1 MCFALSLAILFSV
14 YFIEIFLS
22 VNASVILSTK
32 NIEMYIGDFDI
43 TFVSAV
49 VGVMYIPWYITPK
62 AL

>member
-1 MCFALSLAILFSV
+1 M
-14 YFIEIFLS
+14 S

-32 NIEMYIGDFDI
+32 NIEMYIGDLDI